1 MKTYRFVTTAHYDVS
16 AETLEEAMAAFHE
29 KKQKELSPNVDTVSR
44 IEVNDEKGEYAPVDH
59 PMRAE
64 YLH

>member
-16 AETLEEAMAAFHE
+16 ADTLEDAMETFRE
-29 KKQKELSPNVDTVSR
+29 IKQKEPLAKVDSVCR
-44 IEVNDEKGEYAPVDH
+44 VEVNDEKGEYVPVDH
-59 PMRAE
+59 PLRAE

>member
-16 AETLEEAMAAFHE
+16 AETLDDAMEAFREM
-29 KKQKELSPNVDTVSR
+29 KQKELLVQVDTVCR
-44 IEVNDEKGEYAPVDH
+44 VEVDDEKGEYVPVDH
-59 PMRAE
+59 PLRAE